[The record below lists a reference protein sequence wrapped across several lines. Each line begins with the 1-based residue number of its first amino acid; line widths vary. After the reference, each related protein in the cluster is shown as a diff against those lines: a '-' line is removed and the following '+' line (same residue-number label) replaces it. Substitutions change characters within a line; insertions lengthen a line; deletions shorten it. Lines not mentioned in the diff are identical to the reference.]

1 MNNYFKIHKQ
11 KNVYK
16 EYNKT
21 ESHLKGGI
29 IGLKSKSYSRITNNQ
44 IESLR
49 KDIVRLTK
57 RNCKILIRIDMNYS
71 TTKKS
76 IGSRM
81 GKGVGN
87 FDKYVCYLKKGSIIL
102 EFFYSTLMSKIYFK
116 KILMTISK
124 KLGVLSSIFEKNIKG
139 IS

>member
-44 IESLR
+44 VESLR
-49 KDIVRLTK
+49 KDIVMLIKQNCEISVMLIKQNCAISTAYIQRQRIIYEKYYKFWLT
-57 RNCKILIRIDMNYS
+57 N
-71 TTKKS
+71 
-76 IGSRM
+76 
-81 GKGVGN
+81 
-87 FDKYVCYLKKGSIIL
+87 
-102 EFFYSTLMSKIYFK
+102 
-116 KILMTISK
+116 IS
-124 KLGVLSSIFEKNIKG
+124 E
-139 IS
+139 